1 MRERLIYFFDD
12 LSRPCPVWVC
22 LFCCP
27 VLYETYPGEI
37 KWNFAGI
44 FIFSKEGEPLGRFA
58 AQDLAKI
65 EKALEAAVDQ

>member
-1 MRERLIYFFDD
+1 MSKVKVNGESAD
-12 LSRPCPVWVC
+12 PVWK
-22 LFCCP
+22 LAKQA
-27 VLYETYPGEI
+27 YPGEI